1 MSTTYVA
8 VIVSS
13 LVFILPMIGIQVI
26 SEETLLKSITELIGA
41 LAILYTFYG
50 RFRAGGITKFGLRV
64 K

>member
-1 MSTTYVA
+1 MSTTYAA

-13 LVFILPMIGIQVI
+13 LVFILPMIGINVI
-26 SEETLLKSITELIGA
+26 SEETLLKSLTELVGA

-50 RFRAGGITKFGLRV
+50 RFRAGGITKFGLR